1 MKEEMSIDELLNSFV
16 DGELTTRQET
26 EVRRLIDND
35 PQIAR
40 RVLRLQKCK
49 VLICSVPAAKAP
61 VGMLDDIR
69 VSLEDKTRQE
79 RLFTSRKSTVTGNL
93 LSRRMVAV
101 AAMIGLVVVL
111 AAVVFTVAPPENA
124 PEGTEGISSPSVA
137 VTTGFSGKLE
147 FKTKELNAVDSFV
160 TRTIED
166 NGYTDFLNPTQD
178 VNRRVYFIS
187 CSKEGLN
194 RLLVD
199 LDNIWDKLDS
209 ATLHVNTGD
218 LREQVVVNAV
228 TTKQVADIANQNNTS
243 RSIEVA
249 KDYSVLNGVAKELPG
264 RDIFSAI
271 EDQTSSLMKIN
282 KPNLTQKIIEKPEI
296 QDNDKKTIHLTIIV
310 SK

>member
-16 DGELTTRQET
+16 DGELTTRQEA
-26 EVRRLIDND
+26 EVRLMIEND

-40 RVLRLQKCK
+40 RVQQLQRCK
-49 VLICSVPAAKAP
+49 LLMNSLPVTKAP
-61 VGMLDDIR
+61 AGMLDDIKA
-69 VSLEDKTRQE
+69 SMETGTQQE
-79 RLFTSRKSTVTGNL
+79 RPFAYQKHTETKHLPL
-93 LSRRMVAV
+93 RRMVAV
-101 AAMIGLVVVL
+101 AAMIGFVAVL
-111 AAVVFTVAPPENA
+111 SAVVFTIAPPEIA
-124 PEGTEGISSPSVA
+124 PEGAEDIHAPSFA
-137 VTTGFSGKLE
+137 ADTGFSGKLE

-166 NGYTDFLNPTQD
+166 NGYTNFLSPTQD
-178 VNRRVYFIS
+178 TNRRVYFIS

-194 RLLVD
+194 RLLAD
-199 LDNIWDKLDS
+199 LDSIWDKVDS
-209 ATLHVNTGD
+209 AALYVKTGD
-218 LREQVVVNAV
+218 LNQEVVVNAV
-228 TTKQVADIANQNNTS
+228 TTKQISDIANQNNTS

-249 KDYSVLNGVAKELPG
+249 KDYSVLNGVAQELPG

-296 QDNDKKTIHLTIIV
+296 QDNGEKTIHLTIII